1 MCSHAPANHAT
12 HPEHS
17 GSLSSLGQRLNLV
30 YDRCFETSLVI
41 SNMSTTA
48 LPPKTFLRL
57 ASATMLRL
65 ALGSWRLFF
74 LMYTHRA
81 LTTSERAIGPLPTTS
96 ANSGLIFMGFINAEF
111 AFAIVLLY
119 SPIN

>member
-1 MCSHAPANHAT
+1 MCSHSPANHAT

-81 LTTSERAIGPLPTTS
+81 LTTSERGIGPLPTTS
-96 ANSGLIFMGFINAEF
+96 ASSELIFIGFINAETF
-111 AFAIVLLY
+111 FTAINFIY
-119 SPIN
+119 FI